1 MPQGLYRCRRE
12 VPSFPSPDPKM
23 LCIVTRGFSS
33 TITTNHFRSFRAME
47 WRVYLSI
54 FVFIILAI
62 ISFVALVLLA
72 GFFQ

>member
-1 MPQGLYRCRRE
+1 
-12 VPSFPSPDPKM
+12 
-23 LCIVTRGFSS
+23 
-33 TITTNHFRSFRAME
+33 ME
-47 WRVYLSI
+47 WGVYLSI